1 MQNRSRDLFQEA
13 LGLIPGGVNSPVRA
27 FRAVGGDPVFLARGK
42 GSRVW
47 DVDGR
52 EYLDYVG
59 SWGPLILGHAREE
72 VLAAVK
78 EAMEHGTSFG
88 APTEAEVEMARVITE
103 AVPSVKKVR
112 MVNSGTEATL
122 SAVRLARGASG
133 RDLIVKAEGCYHGHV
148 DSLLVSAGSG
158 VATLG
163 IPGTPGIP
171 REVAAL
177 TLVVPYND
185 TGALKQVFDRHG
197 DRIAALI
204 LEPVAGNM
212 GVVVP
217 PRDYLAS
224 AREITRRWGALLI
237 LDEVMTG
244 FRVAYGGAQSLF
256 GVEPDLTTL
265 GKIIGGGLPV
275 GAYGGRAELM
285 DRVAPAG
292 PVYQAGTLSGNPL
305 AMRAGLATLR
315 LLKKMDP
322 YPRLESLG
330 RRMAEGLRSAAREA
344 GIPLAVN
351 FCGSMLTPFF
361 TEGPVTDFA
370 TASRSDTGRYA
381 AFFRKM
387 LERGIYLPPAQYEAL
402 FLSTAHDESDLD
414 RTLEAARQAFRGLS
428 APGA

>member
-1 MQNRSRDLFQEA
+1 MPTRSHELFQEA

-27 FRAVGGDPVFLARGK
+27 FKAVGGDPVFLARGK

-59 SWGPLILGHAREE
+59 SWGPLILGHAHEE
-72 VLAAVK
+72 VLAAMK

-88 APTEAEVEMARVITE
+88 APTEAEVEMARLITR
-103 AVPSVKKVR
+103 AVPSVEKVR

-122 SAVRLARGASG
+122 SAVRLARGATG

-185 TGALKQVFDRHG
+185 AGALKQVFDRHG

-217 PRDYLAS
+217 ARDYLAS
-224 AREITRRWGALLI
+224 AREITRRCGALLI

-256 GVEPDLTTL
+256 GIDPDLTTL

-315 LLKKMDP
+315 LLKKLDP
-322 YPRLESLG
+322 YPGWNPWAAGWRTGFSPPPGRPGSLSPST
-330 RRMAEGLRSAAREA
+330 SA
-344 GIPLAVN
+344 
-351 FCGSMLTPFF
+351 
-361 TEGPVTDFA
+361 
-370 TASRSDTGRYA
+370 
-381 AFFRKM
+381 
-387 LERGIYLPPAQYEAL
+387 
-402 FLSTAHDESDLD
+402 D
-414 RTLEAARQAFRGLS
+414 RC
-428 APGA
+428 

>member
-1 MQNRSRDLFQEA
+1 MPTRSRELFQQA

-27 FRAVGGDPVFLARGK
+27 FKAVGGDPIFLARGK

-52 EYLDYVG
+52 EYIDFVG
-59 SWGPLILGHAREE
+59 SWGPLILGHAHEE
-72 VLAAVK
+72 VLAAMK

-88 APTEAEVEMARVITE
+88 APTEAEVEMAREITG

-122 SAVRLARGASG
+122 SAIRVARGATG

-148 DSLLVSAGSG
+148 DALLVSAGSG

-171 REVAAL
+171 KEVAAQ
-177 TLVVPYND
+177 TLVVSYND
-185 TGALKQVFDRHG
+185 SEGLQRVFERHG
-197 DRIAALI
+197 ERIAALI

-217 PRDYLAS
+217 ARSYLET
-224 AREITRRWGALLI
+224 AREVTRHRGALLI

-256 GVEPDLTTL
+256 GIEPDMTTL

-275 GAYGGRAELM
+275 GAYGGREDLM

-305 AMRAGLATLR
+305 AMRAGLVTLR
-315 LLKKMDP
+315 LLKRLDP
-322 YPRLESLG
+322 YPRLKSLG
-330 RRMAEGLRSAAREA
+330 QRLADGFLSAAREA
-344 GIPLAVN
+344 GIPLSVN
-351 FCGSMLTPFF
+351 SCGSMLTPFF

-370 TASRSDTGRYA
+370 TASRSDTARYA
-381 AFFRKM
+381 TFFRKM
-387 LERGIYLPPAQYEAL
+387 LERGVYLPPAQYEAL
-402 FLSTAHDESDLD
+402 FISTAHHESDLD
-414 RTLEAARQAFRGLS
+414 RTVTAARQVFRDLS
-428 APGA
+428 S

>member
-1 MQNRSRDLFQEA
+1 MPTRSRDLFQQA

-27 FRAVGGDPVFLARGK
+27 FKAVGGDPVFLARGK

-59 SWGPLILGHAREE
+59 SWGPLILGHAHDE
-72 VLAAVK
+72 VLAAMK
-78 EAMEHGTSFG
+78 EAMELGTSFG

-122 SAVRLARGASG
+122 SAVRLARGATG

-171 REVAAL
+171 REVAAQ

-185 TGALKQVFDRHG
+185 ADALKQVFDRHG

-217 PRDYLAS
+217 EKGYLAA
-224 AREITRRWGALLI
+224 AREITRRCGALLI

-256 GVEPDLTTL
+256 GIEPDLTTL

-275 GAYGGRAELM
+275 GAYGGRADLM

-322 YPRLESLG
+322 YPRLEALG
-330 RRMAEGLRSAAREA
+330 RRLADGLRSAAREA
-344 GIPLAVN
+344 GIALTVN
-351 FCGSMLTPFF
+351 SCGSMLTPFF

-370 TASRSDTGRYA
+370 TASRSDTNLYA

-387 LERGIYLPPAQYEAL
+387 LERGVYLPPAQYEAL
-402 FLSTAHDESDLD
+402 FVSTAHTESDLD
-414 RTLEAARQAFRGLS
+414 RTADAALRTFREFS
-428 APGA
+428 A

>member
-1 MQNRSRDLFQEA
+1 MPTRSRDLFQEA

-27 FRAVGGDPVFLARGK
+27 FKAVGGDPVFLARGK

-59 SWGPLILGHAREE
+59 SWGPLILGHAHEE
-72 VLAAVK
+72 VLAAMR

-88 APTEAEVEMARVITE
+88 APTEAEVEMARTITA

-122 SAVRLARGASG
+122 SAIRLARGATG

-171 REVAAL
+171 REVAAQ

-185 TGALKQVFDRHG
+185 AGALEQVFERHG

-217 PRDYLAS
+217 GKGYLAA
-224 AREITRRWGALLI
+224 AREITRGHGALLI

-256 GVEPDLTTL
+256 DVRPDLTTL

-275 GAYGGRAELM
+275 GAYGGRADLM
-285 DRVAPAG
+285 DKVAPAG

-315 LLKKMDP
+315 VLKKLDP
-322 YPRLESLG
+322 YPRLEALG

-344 GIPLAVN
+344 GVPLTVN
-351 FCGSMLTPFF
+351 SCGSMLTPFF

-370 TASRSDTGRYA
+370 TASRSDTSLYA

-387 LERGIYLPPAQYEAL
+387 LAGGFYLPPAQYEAL
-402 FLSTAHDESDLD
+402 FLSTAHTESDLD
-414 RTLEAARQAFRGLS
+414 RTVDAARKAFRELT
-428 APGA
+428 A

>member
-1 MQNRSRDLFQEA
+1 MPTRSHELFQEA

-27 FRAVGGDPVFLARGK
+27 FKAVGGDPIFLARGK

-59 SWGPLILGHAREE
+59 SWGPLILGHAHEE
-72 VLAAVK
+72 VLAAMK

-88 APTEAEVEMARVITE
+88 APTEAEVEMARLITE

-122 SAVRLARGASG
+122 SAIRLARGATG

-185 TGALKQVFDRHG
+185 AGALKQVFDRHG

-217 PRDYLAS
+217 AKDYLAS
-224 AREITRRWGALLI
+224 AREITRRCGALLI

-256 GVEPDLTTL
+256 GIDPDLTTL

-275 GAYGGRAELM
+275 GAYGGKADLM

-315 LLKKMDP
+315 LLKKLDP

-330 RRMAEGLRSAAREA
+330 RRMADGLRSAAREA
-344 GIPLAVN
+344 GVPLTVN

-361 TEGPVTDFA
+361 TGGPVTDFA
-370 TASRSDTGRYA
+370 TASRSDTSRYA

-402 FLSTAHDESDLD
+402 FISTAHSESDLD
-414 RTLEAARQAFRGLS
+414 RTVAAARESFREL
-428 APGA
+428 PL

>member
-1 MQNRSRDLFQEA
+1 MPTRSRELFQQA

-27 FRAVGGDPVFLARGK
+27 FKAVGGDPVFLARGK

-52 EYLDYVG
+52 EYIDYVG

-72 VLAAVK
+72 VLAAMK
-78 EAMEHGTSFG
+78 EAMELGTSFG
-88 APTEAEVEMARVITE
+88 APTEAEVEMARLIVE

-122 SAVRLARGASG
+122 SAIRLARGSTG

-148 DSLLVSAGSG
+148 DALLVSAGSG

-171 REVAAL
+171 REVAAQ

-185 TGALKQVFDRHG
+185 ADSLKEVFDRHG
-197 DRIAALI
+197 EDIAALI

-217 PRDYLAS
+217 DRDYLAA
-224 AREITRRWGALLI
+224 AREITRRSGALLI

-256 GVEPDLTTL
+256 RIDPDLTTL

-275 GAYGGRAELM
+275 GAYGGRADLM

-315 LLKKMDP
+315 LLKTLNP
-322 YPRLESLG
+322 YPHLEFLG
-330 RRMAEGLRSAAREA
+330 RRMADGLLSAARET
-344 GIPLAVN
+344 GIPLTVN

-361 TEGPVTDFA
+361 TQGPVTDFA
-370 TASRSDTGRYA
+370 TASRSDSARYA
-381 AFFRKM
+381 TFFRKM

-402 FLSTAHDESDLD
+402 FISAVHDESDVD
-414 RTLEAARQAFRGLS
+414 RAVDAARQAFRELS
-428 APGA
+428 A

>member
-1 MQNRSRDLFQEA
+1 MPTRSRDLFQQA
-13 LGLIPGGVNSPVRA
+13 LALIPGGVNSPVRA
-27 FRAVGGDPVFLARGK
+27 FKAVGGDPVFIARGK
-42 GSRVW
+42 GCRIW

-52 EYLDYVG
+52 EYLDYVA
-59 SWGPLILGHAREE
+59 SWGPLILGHAHEE
-72 VLAAVK
+72 ILSALK
-78 EAMEHGTSFG
+78 EAMGRGTSFG
-88 APTEAEVEMARVITE
+88 APTEVEVEMARAITE
-103 AVPSVKKVR
+103 AMPSVKKVR

-122 SAVRLARGASG
+122 SAIRLARGATG

-148 DSLLVSAGSG
+148 DALLVSAGSG

-171 REVAAL
+171 REVAAQ

-185 TGALKQVFDRHG
+185 AVALKRVFQGHG
-197 DRIAALI
+197 ERIAALI

-217 PRDYLAS
+217 ERSYLAA
-224 AREITRRWGALLI
+224 ARDITRGSGSLLI

-256 GVEPDLTTL
+256 GIEPDLTTL

-275 GAYGGRAELM
+275 GAYGGREDLM
-285 DRVAPAG
+285 DGVAPAG

-305 AMRAGLATLR
+305 ALSAGLTTLR
-315 LLKKMDP
+315 LLKELNP
-322 YPRLESLG
+322 YPQLESLG
-330 RRMAEGLRSAAREA
+330 RRLSEGLRAASSEA
-344 GIPLAVN
+344 GIPLTVN
-351 FCGSMLTPFF
+351 ACGSMLTPFF

-370 TASRSDTGRYA
+370 GASRSDTVRYG

-387 LERGIYLPPAQYEAL
+387 LGRGVYLPPAQYEAL
-402 FLSTAHDESDLD
+402 FISTAHHETDLE
-414 RTLEAARQAFRGLS
+414 RTVSAARQSLRELRAS
-428 APGA
+428 

>member
-315 LLKKMDP
+315 LLKKLDP

-330 RRMAEGLRSAAREA
+330 RRMADGLLSAAREA
-344 GIPLAVN
+344 GVPLAVN